1 MVLRSS
7 AWSLPWEKV
16 ILMMLLTPF
25 GVDLWN
31 TLLYHLEAL
40 QLSFS
45 PFFLCSFPT
54 LSEGYN
60 TAATKKTSRWSLLSL
75 LFVSSPIRRCVDA
88 ENRGDDSP
96 CVLLTEFL
104 PMCSVEGFTVGT
116 IPLDDSHFKS
126 LCFKEF
132 DICRRSSFMSG
143 KCDLSCSGIP
153 VGVFARDSDR

>member
-1 MVLRSS
+1 MMVLRSS
-7 AWSLPWEKV
+7 PWSLPWEKV

-60 TAATKKTSRWSLLSL
+60 TVIAQTLPAGLILLSTNGVQVATDR
-75 LFVSSPIRRCVDA
+75 FVFVPAGSADGYGMATVPA
-88 ENRGDDSP
+88 H
-96 CVLLTEFL
+96 VLT
-104 PMCSVEGFTVGT
+104 
-116 IPLDDSHFKS
+116 
-126 LCFKEF
+126 
-132 DICRRSSFMSG
+132 SG
-143 KCDLSCSGIP
+143 
-153 VGVFARDSDR
+153 VN

>member
-60 TAATKKTSRWSLLSL
+60 TRYRYCSSLCYNVPNCVWSGLLCSRLEVACQGKEETLCLTLIKRSQEMQCQSLL
-75 LFVSSPIRRCVDA
+75 V
-88 ENRGDDSP
+88 
-96 CVLLTEFL
+96 
-104 PMCSVEGFTVGT
+104 
-116 IPLDDSHFKS
+116 
-126 LCFKEF
+126 
-132 DICRRSSFMSG
+132 
-143 KCDLSCSGIP
+143 
-153 VGVFARDSDR
+153 

>member
-60 TAATKKTSRWSLLSL
+60 TLAWGLWTRICISYILVVIYNRKSETLCNPVRLAGALTVLCVGCLRFVRT
-75 LFVSSPIRRCVDA
+75 LF
-88 ENRGDDSP
+88 EN
-96 CVLLTEFL
+96 
-104 PMCSVEGFTVGT
+104 M
-116 IPLDDSHFKS
+116 
-126 LCFKEF
+126 
-132 DICRRSSFMSG
+132 
-143 KCDLSCSGIP
+143 
-153 VGVFARDSDR
+153 

>member
-1 MVLRSS
+1 MMVLRSS
-7 AWSLPWEKV
+7 PWSLPWEKD

-60 TAATKKTSRWSLLSL
+60 TIIFHDRGKIFTSERARQVLVDRLWIITEQAPPYAPSAKGTAETLFGWITERFERRLLNTAYR
-75 LFVSSPIRRCVDA
+75 VHDA
-88 ENRGDDSP
+88 E
-96 CVLLTEFL
+96 T
-104 PMCSVEGFTVGT
+104 
-116 IPLDDSHFKS
+116 
-126 LCFKEF
+126 
-132 DICRRSSFMSG
+132 
-143 KCDLSCSGIP
+143 
-153 VGVFARDSDR
+153 AAQA

>member
-60 TAATKKTSRWSLLSL
+60 TYILPALLLPAHLRDASPGVIAFISFSR
-75 LFVSSPIRRCVDA
+75 
-88 ENRGDDSP
+88 
-96 CVLLTEFL
+96 L
-104 PMCSVEGFTVGT
+104 PPERQ
-116 IPLDDSHFKS
+116 LW
-126 LCFKEF
+126 
-132 DICRRSSFMSG
+132 RSSR
-143 KCDLSCSGIP
+143 
-153 VGVFARDSDR
+153 VFPQE